1 MAKTAGRPPRSDADI
16 LEYRSKIGKHALEIY
31 RAEGFGA
38 VSMRRLAKEVG
49 CAPMTI
55 YAHFEGKTDI
65 LRYLWADVL
74 GDMSDEIQKELESI
88 VPPIERLKTAAQ
100 TFVSYWINHPDH
112 FRLVFMSNDV
122 TRSDV
127 SAFIMDDKTLV
138 HFEMFSDLI
147 RVVLPKDRDVKART
161 DTLISG
167 MIGIALCTNTI
178 RDYPWTDAPLMTDR
192 LLTSIIDPVNAAK
205 SAGD

>member
-1 MAKTAGRPPRSDADI
+1 MARTAGRPPRSETDI
-16 LEYRSKIGKHALEIY
+16 SKYRSKIADHALAIY

-74 GDMSDEIQKELESI
+74 AEMFDEIQKQLKLI
-88 VPPIERLKTAAQ
+88 VSPVERLQTAAQ
-100 TFVSYWINHPDH
+100 TFVSYWIDHPDH

-127 SAFIMDDKTLV
+127 CTFVMDDKTLV
-138 HFEMFSDLI
+138 HFKMFSDL
-147 RVVLPKDRDVKART
+147 VQDALPEDSEVKLKT

-167 MIGIALCTNTI
+167 MIGIALCANTI
-178 RDYPWTDAPLMTDR
+178 RDYPWADASKMTDR
-192 LLTSIIDPVNAAK
+192 LLANLTESTDT
-205 SAGD
+205 